1 MFFITPS
8 KKEYPEIIWTK
19 IQCVYQ
25 PYFFVKIF
33 TNVKFL
39 REYFVTY
46 SIFWGENFVKFQKK
60 LKKIATFLLGFERG
74 RGGGKEV
81 VETCHHLMLNPP
93 WGCLLAYDI
102 TLKFEKKKKK
112 TSVQACKWNT

>member
-1 MFFITPS
+1 
-8 KKEYPEIIWTK
+8 
-19 IQCVYQ
+19 
-25 PYFFVKIF
+25 
-33 TNVKFL
+33 
-39 REYFVTY
+39 
-46 SIFWGENFVKFQKK
+46 
-60 LKKIATFLLGFERG
+60 LKKIATFLLGFERE

-112 TSVQACKWNT
+112 N

>member
-46 SIFWGENFVKFQKK
+46 SIFLGGNFCEISKK
-60 LKKIATFLLGFERG
+60 
-74 RGGGKEV
+74 
-81 VETCHHLMLNPP
+81 N
-93 WGCLLAYDI
+93 
-102 TLKFEKKKKK
+102 
-112 TSVQACKWNT
+112 